1 MAFAGER
8 ITDYMI
14 RTLSRLDPH
23 SAVGTLLRMPLRLI
37 PRSSV
42 LTVRS
47 GLNKGARWRIG
58 SSIQKCW
65 LGTYEPEKQ
74 DLLSRLVRPGMVVWD
89 VGANAGFYTLALS
102 RLVGSEG
109 RVYAFEP
116 FAENVG
122 NILKHVELNDLH
134 NVVIV
139 QAALGERDG
148 LIGFEAG
155 RLNAMGHVSQD
166 GGSYLVPTFTVD
178 EFVAQH
184 PEARPDLF
192 KIDVE
197 GAESGLLRGAT
208 QFLSNAA
215 PDIVLALHGET
226 QSRQCFEQLMELG
239 YTLYRL
245 DGSPMPSPPGE
256 RDEIYAVKGA
266 DSTGASANR
275 RATPQ

>member
-1 MAFAGER
+1 
-8 ITDYMI
+8 MI
-14 RTLSRLDPH
+14 KTLSKLDPQ
-23 SAVGTLLRMPLRLI
+23 STVGTLLRMPLRLI

-42 LTVRS
+42 VTVRS

-58 SSIQKCW
+58 SSIHKCW

-74 DLLSRLVRPGMVVWD
+74 DLFSRLVRPGMVVWD

-102 RLVGSEG
+102 RLVGREG

-116 FAENVG
+116 LAENVD
-122 NILKHVELNDLH
+122 NMLKHVELNDLS
-134 NVVIV
+134 NVIVV
-139 QAALGERDG
+139 QAALGERGG
-148 LIGFEAG
+148 LVGFEAA
-155 RLNAMGHVSQD
+155 RLNSMGQISD
-166 GGSYLVPTFTVD
+166 NEESYLVPALTVD

-184 PEARPDLF
+184 PDAHPDLL

-215 PDIVLALHGET
+215 PEIVLALHGKA
-226 QSRQCFEQLMELG
+226 QSRLCFDQLIELG

-245 DGSPMPSPPGE
+245 DGSPMPAARPGE
-256 RDEIYAVKGA
+256 RDEIYAIKDA
-266 DSTGASANR
+266 DSAGAKADR
-275 RATPQ
+275 RTTSQ